1 MSYTKEFN
9 PRYSSVSLE
18 ATADIINIPAN
29 KARQYK
35 AGTPMVVFTD
45 FLGRN
50 HNLPYRTKKQYKE
63 ICEFLKGMR
72 AESATIKQ
80 ICAQYE
86 VRNGFY
92 VKEAKLIK
100 DLQLALN
107 FTKKQAQLVL
117 GRF

>member
-9 PRYSSVSLE
+9 PNYASVSLE
-18 ATADIINIPAN
+18 HSADIKNIPAN
-29 KARQYK
+29 KPRVYK
-35 AGTPMVVFTD
+35 AGKPMVTFTD

-50 HNLPYRTKKQYKE
+50 HYLPYRTKKQYKE
-63 ICEFLKGMR
+63 ICGFLKGMR

-80 ICAQYE
+80 LCAQYE
-86 VRNGFY
+86 VRNGLY

>member
-1 MSYTKEFN
+1 MSYTKEFT

-18 ATADIINIPAN
+18 ASADIINIPAN
-29 KARQYK
+29 KERTFK
-35 AGTPMVVFTD
+35 AGTPMVTFTD

-50 HNLPYRTKKQYKE
+50 HFLPYRTKKQYKE

-72 AESATIKQ
+72 AESASIKQ

-92 VKEAKLIK
+92 VKEAQLVK
-100 DLQLALN
+100 DLQKAFN
-107 FTKKQAQLVL
+107 FTKKQAQRIV

>member
-1 MSYTKEFN
+1 MSYTKEFT

-18 ATADIINIPAN
+18 ATADIKNIPAN

-35 AGTPMVVFTD
+35 AGTPMVTFTD

-50 HNLPYRTKKQYKE
+50 HYLPYRTKKQYKE
-63 ICEFLKGMR
+63 ICGFLKGMR
-72 AESATIKQ
+72 SESATIKQ
-80 ICAQYE
+80 LCAQYE

-92 VKEAKLIK
+92 VKEALLIK
-100 DLQLALN
+100 DLQNALN
-107 FTKKQAQLVL
+107 FTKKQAQLVV